1 MKLFLYAWSEACNN
15 SRARATA
22 PNHYH
27 HHILH
32 HLHQSYHIISNL
44 LSLVLQF
51 KHPERVIHSIHIIT
65 AHLMHR
71 VNGARINTIAQYPS
85 PPPSPPLIY
94 YRRFYYIIHH
104 QHLLSAQYPPCK
116 YEPREWQKGLATSI
130 IWGSR
135 ASRIRTFGSA
145 NAISKEYT

>member
-1 MKLFLYAWSEACNN
+1 MLMKLFLYAWSEACNN

-116 YEPREWQKGLATSI
+116 YEPREWHKRISE
-130 IWGSR
+130 R
-135 ASRIRTFGSA
+135 ACNINHLRKPSVQNQDLRFS
-145 NAISKEYT
+145 